1 MVLKHLLLAF
11 AFAASLWSNAQEI
24 NKYSIGTWRDHFPYG
39 NVVDLCVAPDGRI
52 YSATPYGVFAY
63 NPADNAV
70 ERINKSNGLSD
81 VGLTAIE
88 SDSSSGAVIVGYQN
102 GNLDFIY
109 GNKVINMPDIR
120 LSNQAGDKAIYDIY
134 PYNSLLYLSTGFGV
148 VVVDPQRLEVRS
160 TYFLGPAGGAEKVN
174 DLAVNNDT
182 IYVASVTGLKQAR
195 ASDPFLANFQRW
207 SQVMTLPGPTQEVKD
222 IEFFMGFV
230 FLSQPETDKDRIWKK
245 DATGGTWESFAAF
258 DGLRFN
264 RLWNDGKWFACAGQG
279 SYQVYH
285 FDLGMNVNDVTHLG
299 NIVNANMAVV
309 HREYGFFAADQKEGL
324 LYRAFWGDRTIV
336 RPNGPPEINARKLGV
351 YNDNLWV
358 APGGAASFWGNLFNI
373 KNIPAFIEDQW
384 YTVPND
390 WTTSENIPIVDFMS
404 AAIDPLD
411 NKRIYLGSWKDGLA
425 EVYDKRIVA
434 LFDANNSSLNTAGF
448 EWSPNWTGVGGVAF
462 DQNGILWCTNTNTPR
477 CIHSRDRN
485 GNFSEYN
492 FAPTIST
499 ADVVVDILP
508 TRRGFVWAIAPSKGI
523 LAFNPNGTIGNT
535 ADDSFKLLT
544 DADGFGALPSK
555 DVLSMEEDLDGE
567 IWVGTLQGLTVF
579 YNQEAVF
586 SEENYDAEQILI
598 TQDGNVQKLLESE
611 AVTSI
616 KIDGSNRK
624 WIGTLNS
631 GVYLFG
637 DDGLREIYHF
647 TSDNS
652 PLPSNTVYDIAI
664 NQRTGEVYFATEQG
678 IMAFFSTASNF
689 DQEMASIRAFPN
701 PVEPDYEG
709 NIVIDGLA
717 YETVVKITDM
727 QGNLIFETT
736 SEGGRAVWNGKR
748 LDGEKPA
755 SGVYLVFAATSDG
768 EIDNVTKITIIR

>member
-1 MVLKHLLLAF
+1 MF
-11 AFAASLWSNAQEI
+11 TQAQEI

-39 NVVDLCVAPDGRI
+39 NVIDLCVAPDGRI
-52 YSATPYGVFAY
+52 YCATPYGVFAF

-88 SDSSSGAVIVGYQN
+88 SDPTSGAVVVGYQN
-102 GNLDFIY
+102 GNIDLIF
-109 GNKVINMPDIR
+109 GNKVINLPDIR

-134 PYNSLLYLSTGFGV
+134 PYNGLLYLSTGFGV

-160 TYFLGPAGGAEKVN
+160 TYFLGVAGSAEKVN

-182 IYVASVTGLKQAR
+182 IYVASATGLKQAR

-207 SQVMTLPGPTQEVKD
+207 SAVAGTPGPTPEVKD

-230 FLSQPETDKDRIWKK
+230 FLCQPEASQDRIWKK
-245 DATGGTWESFAAF
+245 NATGGTWESFAAF

-285 FDLGMNVNDVTHLG
+285 FDLGMNVNDVTHNG
-299 NIVNANMAVV
+299 NIVNANMALV

-324 LYRAFWGDRTIV
+324 LYRAFWGDRTII
-336 RPNGPPEINARKLGV
+336 RPNGPAEINARKLGV
-351 YNDNLWV
+351 YNDNMWV
-358 APGGAASFWGNLFNI
+358 APGGAASFWGNLFNV
-373 KNIPAFIEDQW
+373 KNIPAFVEDKW
-384 YTVPND
+384 YTVQND
-390 WTTSENIPIVDFMS
+390 WITQENIPVIDFMS
-404 AAIDPLD
+404 TAIDPMD
-411 NKRIYLGSWKDGLA
+411 NKRVYLGSWKDGLA
-425 EVYDKRIVA
+425 EVYNRQIVA
-434 LFDANNSSLNTAGF
+434 LYTPDNSTLNTAGF

-462 DQNGILWCTNTNTPR
+462 DANGILWCTNTNTPR

-485 GNFSEYN
+485 GTFTEYN
-492 FAPTIST
+492 FAPAITT
-499 ADVVVDILP
+499 ADVIVDILP
-508 TRRGFVWAIAPSKGI
+508 TRRNFVWAIVPSKGI
-523 LAFNPNGTIGNT
+523 LAFNPNGTIGIT
-535 ADDSFKLLT
+535 TDDSFKLLT

-624 WIGTLNS
+624 WIGTQNS
-631 GVYLFG
+631 GVYLFS
-637 DDGLREIYHF
+637 DDGLREIFHF
-647 TSDNS
+647 TADDS

-678 IMAFFSTASNF
+678 IMAFFSTATNF
-689 DQEMASIRAFPN
+689 DQTMASIRAFPN
-701 PVEPDYEG
+701 PVEPDYDG

-717 YETVVKITDM
+717 YETVVKITDI

-736 SEGGRAVWNGKR
+736 SEGGRAVWNGRR

-755 SGVYLVFAATSDG
+755 SGVYLVFAASSDG
-768 EIDNVTKITIIR
+768 EIDNVTTITIVR